1 MVIISDS
8 SEAVSYRITN
18 LQVENTSSNQSLRTV
33 SKNNFGVHQTITYFE
48 KSLEKPHNYVRI
60 AKQYLVFTMEFNFSI
75 DKMSVEMFVEKK
87 AAVYKTACNK
97 FLKFAQKNEI
107 HRVYDDAT
115 PNYKGNELVLAFL
128 AHAQLSE
135 NSKETYARALHE
147 FYSFVQENSLS
158 LSRETVLAFVQ
169 TCKNNGLSPYTT
181 NTYLSAIKK
190 FVQFCILKREDLKID
205 VKVVEKMRDISS
217 VNVLKTG
224 GSTEKKYAKDSLT
237 AQERTH
243 LLKTI
248 TNSKDK
254 AIIGLMAY
262 QGLRTIEV
270 VRLSWKDIKV
280 QQGKNYLAVWGKGR
294 EEKELI
300 PLLPVC
306 HKILIE
312 YQMSITR
319 PEGSM
324 FDFKETSSIRKITN
338 KWLNEA
344 GLKRENVSA
353 HSLRHTVAQLMLDKG
368 IPKPMVQR
376 FLRHKSESM
385 TSTYTAKQEDREF
398 LNYEF

>member
-1 MVIISDS
+1 
-8 SEAVSYRITN
+8 
-18 LQVENTSSNQSLRTV
+18 
-33 SKNNFGVHQTITYFE
+33 
-48 KSLEKPHNYVRI
+48 
-60 AKQYLVFTMEFNFSI
+60 MEFNFSI
-75 DKMSVEMFVEKK
+75 DKMSVQMFVEKK
-87 AAVYKTACNK
+87 APVYKTACNK
-97 FLKFAQKNEI
+97 FLKYAQKNEI
-107 HRVYDDAT
+107 HRVVDDST
-115 PNYKGNELVLAFL
+115 PNYKGNKYVLAFL
-128 AHAQLSE
+128 GNAQLSE
-135 NSKETYARALHE
+135 NSKETYARALQE
-147 FYSFVQENSLS
+147 FYSFMDTKGLPPN
-158 LSRETVLAFVQ
+158 RTTVLAFVQ
-169 TCKNNGLSPYTT
+169 QCKNNGLSPHTT
-181 NTYLSAIKK
+181 NTYLSAIKQ
-190 FVQFCILKREDLKID
+190 FVKYCVLKRDDLNIGK
-205 VKVVEKMRDISS
+205 KMLEEMRDVSS
-217 VNVLKTG
+217 VNVLKVG
-224 GSTEKKYAKDSLT
+224 GSTQKQYAKDSLT
-237 AQERTH
+237 EKERTH

-248 TNSKDK
+248 KNSKDK

-300 PLLPVC
+300 PLLPEC

-398 LNYEF
+398 LKYEF

>member
-1 MVIISDS
+1 M
-8 SEAVSYRITN
+8 
-18 LQVENTSSNQSLRTV
+18 ENSNKSLKTV
-33 SKNNFGVHQTITYFE
+33 SKNNFGINQTIKYF
-48 KSLEKPHNYVRI
+48 KQSLEKPHNYVRI
-60 AKQYLVFTMEFNFSI
+60 AKQYLVFTMEFNFAI
-75 DKMSVEMFVEKK
+75 DKMSLEMFVEKK
-87 AAVYKTACNK
+87 APVYKTGCRK
-97 FLKFAQKNEI
+97 FLKFAQKNDI
-107 HRVYDDAT
+107 HRVYDDST
-115 PNYKGNELVLAFL
+115 PNYKGTELVLSFL

-135 NSKETYARALHE
+135 NSKETYARALQE
-147 FYSFVQENSLS
+147 FYLFLGGKSLS
-158 LSRETVLAFVQ
+158 PTRETVLAFMQ
-169 TCKNNGLSPYTT
+169 QCKNNGLSPHTT

-190 FVQFCILKREDLKID
+190 FVQYCVLKRDDLKLD
-205 VKVVEKMRDISS
+205 EKLVERMRDVSS
-217 VNVLKTG
+217 VGVLKVG
-224 GSTEKKYAKDSLT
+224 GSTEKQYAKDSLT
-237 AQERTH
+237 EQERTH

-248 TNSKDK
+248 KNPKDK

-280 QQGKNYLAVWGKGR
+280 QQGKNYLAIWGKGR

-300 PLLPVC
+300 PLLPEC
-306 HKILIE
+306 YKMLID

-338 KWLNEA
+338 KWFRKA
-344 GLKRENVSA
+344 GLKRENISA
-353 HSLRHTVAQLMLDKG
+353 HSLRHTVAQLMMDKG
-368 IPKPMVQR
+368 VPKPMVQR

>member
-1 MVIISDS
+1 M
-8 SEAVSYRITN
+8 
-18 LQVENTSSNQSLRTV
+18 ENTNQSLRTV
-33 SKNNFGVHQTITYFE
+33 SKNNFGIYQTIKYFE
-48 KSLEKPHNYVRI
+48 QSLEKPHNYVRI
-60 AKQYLVFTMEFNFSI
+60 AKQYLLFTIKFNFAI
-75 DKMSVEMFVEKK
+75 NEITIKIFAEKK
-87 AAVYKTACNK
+87 APVYKSACNK
-97 FLKFAQKNEI
+97 FLKYAQKNEI
-107 HRVYDDAT
+107 HSVFDDSA
-115 PNYKGNELVLAFL
+115 PSYKGNKLVLSFL
-128 AHAQLSE
+128 ANSQLNE

-147 FYSFVQENSLS
+147 FYSFMQEKSLPPNYT
-158 LSRETVLAFVQ
+158 TVIAFIQ
-169 TCKNNGLSPYTT
+169 RCKTNGLSPHTT
-181 NTYLSAIKK
+181 NTYLSAIKQ
-190 FVQFCILKREDLKID
+190 FVKYCVLKRDDLNIGK
-205 VKVVEKMRDISS
+205 KMLEEMRDVAS
-217 VNVLKTG
+217 VNVLKVG
-224 GSTEKKYAKDSLT
+224 GSTEKQYAKDSLSEE
-237 AQERTH
+237 ERTH
-243 LLKTI
+243 LLKI
-248 TNSKDK
+248 IKNPKDK

-300 PLLPVC
+300 PILPETY
-306 HKILIE
+306 KILID

-319 PEGSM
+319 AEGSM

-376 FLRHKSESM
+376 FLRHKSEAM

>member
-1 MVIISDS
+1 MDS
-8 SEAVSYRITN
+8 KALPPN
-18 LQVENTSSNQSLRTV
+18 RT
-33 SKNNFGVHQTITYFE
+33 
-48 KSLEKPHNYVRI
+48 
-60 AKQYLVFTMEFNFSI
+60 
-75 DKMSVEMFVEKK
+75 
-87 AAVYKTACNK
+87 
-97 FLKFAQKNEI
+97 
-107 HRVYDDAT
+107 
-115 PNYKGNELVLAFL
+115 
-128 AHAQLSE
+128 
-135 NSKETYARALHE
+135 
-147 FYSFVQENSLS
+147 
-158 LSRETVLAFVQ
+158 TVLAFVQ
-169 TCKNNGLSPYTT
+169 QCKNNGLSPYTT
-181 NTYLSAIKK
+181 NTYIAAIKG
-190 FVQFCILKREDLKID
+190 FVQFCILKRDEIKIEPDL
-205 VKVVEKMRDISS
+205 VEQMRDVSAVKS
-217 VNVLKTG
+217 LKLWGT
-224 GSTEKKYAKDSLT
+224 TKKYAKDSLT
-237 AQERTH
+237 EIERTH

-300 PLLPVC
+300 PILSETY
-306 HKILIE
+306 KILIA

-376 FLRHKSESM
+376 FLRHKSEAM

>member
-1 MVIISDS
+1 MYFCINSL
-8 SEAVSYRITN
+8 YQLYNTTK
-18 LQVENTSSNQSLRTV
+18 VENTSPNQSLRTV
-33 SKNNFGVHQTITYFE
+33 SKNTFGINQTIKYFE
-48 KSLEKPHNYVRI
+48 QSLEKPHNYVRI
-60 AKQYLVFTMEFNFSI
+60 AKQYLVFTMKFNYSI
-75 DKMSVEMFVEKK
+75 DKMSLEMFVEKK
-87 AAVYKTACNK
+87 AAVYKTACRK

-107 HRVYDDAT
+107 YRVYDDST
-115 PNYKGNELVLAFL
+115 PNYKGNKYVLAFL
-128 AHAQLSE
+128 ANAQLSE

-147 FYSFVQENSLS
+147 FYSFVNEKSLN
-158 LSRETVLAFVQ
+158 LNRETVLGFMQ
-169 TCKNNGLSPYTT
+169 QCKNNGLSPYTT
-181 NTYLSAIKK
+181 NTYIAAIKG
-190 FVQFCILKREDLKID
+190 FVQFCILKRDEIKID
-205 VKVVEKMRDISS
+205 AELVEQMRDVSTVRS
-217 VNVLKTG
+217 LKVG
-224 GSTEKKYAKDSLT
+224 GTTKKYAKDSLT
-237 AQERTH
+237 EIERNH
-243 LLKTI
+243 LLKSI
-248 TNSKDK
+248 TNPKDK
-254 AIIGLMAY
+254 AIIGLMAH

-270 VRLSWKDIKV
+270 VRLSWKDIKERE
-280 QQGKNYLAVWGKGR
+280 GKNYLAVWGKGR

-300 PLLPVC
+300 PLLPETY
-306 HKILIE
+306 KILID

-338 KWLNEA
+338 KWLTEA

>member
-1 MVIISDS
+1 M
-8 SEAVSYRITN
+8 
-18 LQVENTSSNQSLRTV
+18 ENSNTGSTQSLKTV

-107 HRVYDDAT
+107 HRVYDDST
-115 PNYKGNELVLAFL
+115 PNYKGNELVLSFL
-128 AHAQLSE
+128 ANAQLSE

-147 FYSFVQENSLS
+147 FYSFLQEKKLQPNRLA
-158 LSRETVLAFVQ
+158 VLAFIQ
-169 TCKNNGLSPYTT
+169 QCRNNNLSPHTT
-181 NTYLSAIKK
+181 NTYLSAIKQ
-190 FVQFCILKREDLKID
+190 FVQFCILKRDDLKIEE
-205 VKVVEKMRDISS
+205 KLVEQMRDVSF
-217 VNVLKTG
+217 VKVLKTG
-224 GSTEKKYAKDSLT
+224 GTTKKYAKDSLT

-300 PLLPVC
+300 PLLPEC
-306 HKILIE
+306 HKILID

>member
-1 MVIISDS
+1 M
-8 SEAVSYRITN
+8 
-18 LQVENTSSNQSLRTV
+18 ENINPNQSLRTV
-33 SKNNFGVHQTITYFE
+33 SKNTFGINQTIKYFE
-48 KSLEKPHNYVRI
+48 QSLEKSHNYVRI
-60 AKQYLVFTMEFNFSI
+60 AKQYLVFTMEFNFAI
-75 DKMSVEMFVEKK
+75 DKMSLEMFVEKK
-87 AAVYKTACNK
+87 AAVYKTACRK

-115 PNYKGNELVLAFL
+115 PNYKGNKYVLAFL
-128 AHAQLSE
+128 ANAQLSQ

-147 FYSFVQENSLS
+147 FYSFMDSKSLTPNRDAV
-158 LSRETVLAFVQ
+158 LSFIQ
-169 TCKNNGLSPYTT
+169 QCKNNQLSPYTT
-181 NTYLSAIKK
+181 NTYIAAIKG
-190 FVQFCILKREDLKID
+190 FVQFCILRRNEID
-205 VKVVEKMRDISS
+205 INPNLIEQMRDVSTVRS
-217 VNVLKTG
+217 LKVG
-224 GSTEKKYAKDSLT
+224 GSTQKQYAKDSLT
-237 AQERTH
+237 EEERIH
-243 LLKTI
+243 LLKSI
-248 TNSKDK
+248 TNPKDK

-280 QQGKNYLAVWGKGR
+280 QKGKNYLAVWGKGR

-300 PLLPVC
+300 PLLPKMY
-306 HKILIE
+306 KILIS

-319 PEGSM
+319 PERSM

-338 KWLNEA
+338 KWLKQA

-376 FLRHKSESM
+376 FLRHKTESM

-398 LNYEF
+398 LNYDF

>member
-1 MVIISDS
+1 MENSNTNSD
-8 SEAVSYRITN
+8 
-18 LQVENTSSNQSLRTV
+18 QSLRTV
-33 SKNNFGVHQTITYFE
+33 SKNNFGINQTVKYFE
-48 KSLEKPHNYVRI
+48 QSLEKPHNYVRI
-60 AKQYLVFTMEFNFSI
+60 AKQYLVFTMEFNFAI
-75 DKMSVEMFVEKK
+75 DKMSLHMFVEKK
-87 AAVYKTACNK
+87 AAVYKTGCNK

-107 HRVYDDAT
+107 HRVFDDST
-115 PNYKGNELVLAFL
+115 PSYKGNKYVLAFL
-128 AHAQLSE
+128 ANAQLGE

-147 FYSFVQENSLS
+147 FHEFAEAKSLPPN
-158 LSRETVLAFVQ
+158 RETVLAFMQ
-169 TCKNNGLSPYTT
+169 QCKDNGLSPYTT
-181 NTYLSAIKK
+181 NTYKAAIKQ
-190 FVQFCILKREDLKID
+190 FVEFCILKRDEIQINSKL
-205 VKVVEKMRDISS
+205 VEQMRDVST
-217 VNVLKTG
+217 VRGLKVG
-224 GSTEKKYAKDSLT
+224 GSTQKQYAKDSLT
-237 AQERTH
+237 EIERTH
-243 LLKTI
+243 LIKTI
-248 TNSKDK
+248 TNPKDK
-254 AIIGLMAY
+254 AIIALMAY

-280 QQGKNYLAVWGKGR
+280 QQGKNYLAVLGKGR

-300 PLLPVC
+300 PLLAQTY
-306 HKILIE
+306 KILID

-368 IPKPMVQR
+368 ITKPMVQR
-376 FLRHKSESM
+376 FLRHKSEAM